1 MAKIATVV
9 FLWESIVFC
18 LRNTRAIDWHVECFI
33 VSITINYKMICLKGA
48 KFLGISFIFHSDNVL
63 SMSIVIY
70 IYLYMYIF
78 NTFKFMCIYIFNKSL
93 DFEESLVSHLMFGFT
108 YKWLEPMYF

>member
-1 MAKIATVV
+1 M
-9 FLWESIVFC
+9 FS
-18 LRNTRAIDWHVECFI
+18 
-33 VSITINYKMICLKGA
+33 VSETQVLLIGMWNALLCHLITINYKMICLKGA